1 MTARNPSQLS
11 RRDFALSAGG
21 FAMLFATLGADAV
34 LNRGLSD
41 PEGLARG
48 VASLEQIPASIGAW
62 TSTAG
67 TIDPRETRLGEIA
80 GYFRREFRHAESGRA
95 VALTILCGASG
106 PMSVHPPTACFEGV
120 GYSLVAGPSVV
131 GITDNAES
139 TISLNKATF
148 RLRDSSAAEV
158 VRVFWGWSTNGLWDA
173 PANPRVTYRGIPV
186 LFKLYTVDR
195 AYETADDLA
204 QSESFL
210 KDALPVIR
218 EAISSP
224 S

>member
-1 MTARNPSQLS
+1 
-11 RRDFALSAGG
+11 
-21 FAMLFATLGADAV
+21 MLCTTLGADAV

-41 PEGLARG
+41 PEALSRG
-48 VASLEQIPASIGAW
+48 VSQLEQLPSSMGAW

-67 TIDPRETRLGEIA
+67 TIDPREQRLGEIA
-80 GYFRREFRHAESGRA
+80 GYFRREFRHAETGRA

-131 GITDNAES
+131 GITDNTES

-148 RLRDSSAAEV
+148 RLRDSSATEV

-173 PANPRVTYRGIPV
+173 PANPRVTYRGTPV

-195 AYETADDLA
+195 AHETADDLA
-204 QSESFL
+204 QSETFL

-218 EAISSP
+218 ATLGSP
-224 S
+224 A

>member
-1 MTARNPSQLS
+1 
-11 RRDFALSAGG
+11 
-21 FAMLFATLGADAV
+21 MLCTTLGADAV
-34 LNRGLSD
+34 LNRGLND
-41 PEGLARG
+41 PEGLSRG
-48 VASLEQIPASIGAW
+48 VAQLEKLPSTIGAW
-62 TSTAG
+62 TSTPG
-67 TIDPRETRLGEIA
+67 TIDPREQRLGEIA
-80 GYFRREFRHAESGRA
+80 GYFRREFRHAETGRA

-106 PMSVHPPTACFEGV
+106 PLSVHPPTACFEGV

-131 GITDNAES
+131 GITDDTQN

-173 PANPRVTYRGIPV
+173 PANPRVTWRGTPV

-204 QSESFL
+204 QSETFL
-210 KDALPVIR
+210 KEALPIIR
-218 EAISSP
+218 ETLSNP

>member
-1 MTARNPSQLS
+1 
-11 RRDFALSAGG
+11 
-21 FAMLFATLGADAV
+21 MLCTTLGADAV
-34 LNRGLSD
+34 LNRGLND
-41 PEGLARG
+41 PEGLSRG
-48 VASLEQIPASIGAW
+48 VAQLEKLPSTIGAW
-62 TSTAG
+62 TSTPG
-67 TIDPRETRLGEIA
+67 TIDPREQRLGEIA
-80 GYFRREFRHAESGRA
+80 GYFRREFRHAETGRA

-106 PMSVHPPTACFEGV
+106 PLSVHPPTACFEGV

-131 GITDNAES
+131 GITDDTQN

-173 PANPRVTYRGIPV
+173 PANPRVTWRGTPV

-204 QSESFL
+204 QSETFL
-210 KDALPVIR
+210 KEALPIIR
-218 EAISSP
+218 EALSNP

>member
-1 MTARNPSQLS
+1 
-11 RRDFALSAGG
+11 
-21 FAMLFATLGADAV
+21 MLCTTLGADAV
-34 LNRGLSD
+34 LNRGLND
-41 PEGLARG
+41 PEGLSRG
-48 VASLEQIPASIGAW
+48 VAQLEKLPSTIGAW
-62 TSTAG
+62 TSTPG
-67 TIDPRETRLGEIA
+67 TIDPREQRLGEIA
-80 GYFRREFRHAESGRA
+80 GYFRREFRHAETGRA

-106 PMSVHPPTACFEGV
+106 PLSVHPPTACFEGV

-131 GITDNAES
+131 GITDDTEN

-173 PANPRVTYRGIPV
+173 PANPRVTWRGTPV

-204 QSESFL
+204 QSETFL
-210 KDALPVIR
+210 KEALPIIR
-218 EAISSP
+218 ETLSNP

>member
-1 MTARNPSQLS
+1 
-11 RRDFALSAGG
+11 
-21 FAMLFATLGADAV
+21 MLCTTLGADAV
-34 LNRGLSD
+34 LNRGLND
-41 PEGLARG
+41 PEGLLRA
-48 VASLEQIPASIGAW
+48 VSKLEKLPSSIGAW
-62 TSTAG
+62 TSASAA
-67 TIDPRETRLGEIA
+67 IDPREQRLAEIA
-80 GYFRREFRHAESGRA
+80 GYFRREFRHAQTGRA
-95 VALTILCGASG
+95 VSLTILCGGSG

-131 GITDNAES
+131 GITDNTEH
-139 TISLNKATF
+139 TISLNKASF

-173 PANPRVTYRGIPV
+173 PANPRVTYRGTPV
-186 LFKLYTVDR
+186 LFKLYAVDR

-204 QSESFL
+204 QSETFL

-218 EAISSP
+218 ETLGSP